1 MKQTNLYEIRE
12 RALKSSRAVYSAQ
25 QLANLV
31 GKPKS
36 VAKVYLSRLANKGLA
51 TKILRGRIAFTDD
64 DFVIASQLLEPA
76 YVSLHSALLFHGLV
90 QQVPKNVECATPRK
104 SRTYAS
110 LGLTYH
116 KIPSSLFYGYEKH
129 RRGQSY
135 VFMASLEKALV
146 DGVYLN
152 AFPKKLVSEL
162 MEKVDSEKL
171 ESYVKRF
178 KGTGRKKLEKWLL

>member
-1 MKQTNLYEIRE
+1 MRQTSLYEIRE
-12 RALKSSRAVYSAQ
+12 RALKSGRAVYSVQ

-76 YVSLHSALLFHGLV
+76 YVSLYSALLFHGMV
-90 QQVPKNVECATPRK
+90 QQVPKRVECVTPKNSRK
-104 SRTYAS
+104 YAL
-110 LGLTYH
+110 LGITYH
-116 KIPSSLFYGYEKH
+116 KIPASLFYGYEKH
-129 RRGQSY
+129 RRGESY
-135 VFMASLEKALV
+135 VFVADAEKALV

-162 MEKVDSEKL
+162 LEKVDGKKL
-171 ESYVKRF
+171 EAYVKRF
-178 KGTGRKKLEKWLL
+178 KGSGRKKLEKWFL